1 MNNAIRDDRQARLI
15 EALSAPQSSTR
26 LQAAL
31 AAGTYPDDALVEVL
45 VGRCGVEPD
54 FFVRDMLTWALTR
67 CAAGVTIARLLG
79 ELTSATPQARSQA
92 LHTLSKI
99 GDHTVW
105 EKIPHGLLHDPD
117 DDVARSAWRAAV
129 VLAPHDQSA
138 VLARELATE
147 LGRGDWEMQR
157 SLSRALLTLGDPVL
171 PLLAVARTG
180 RNRAVREH
188 AVATEHLIEDPDSD
202 FSAAVDQAR
211 RVLSLTDAPSPGTE
225 C

>member
-1 MNNAIRDDRQARLI
+1 MNNAIRDNRQARLI
-15 EALSAPQSSTR
+15 EALADPQSSTR

-31 AAGTYPDDALVEVL
+31 AAGTHPDDALVDVL
-45 VGRCGVEPD
+45 VDRCAVEPD

-67 CAAGVTIARLLG
+67 CAAGVTIARLLR
-79 ELTSATPQARSQA
+79 ELTSPTAQARSQA

-105 EKIPHGLLHDPD
+105 AKVPSGLLHDPD
-117 DDVARSAWRAAV
+117 DDVARSAWRVAT
-129 VLAPHDQSA
+129 VLAPYEKRD

-147 LGRGDWEMQR
+147 LGRGDRDTRR
-157 SLSRALLTLGDPVL
+157 SLSRALITLGDAVV
-171 PLLAVARTG
+171 PLLAAARSG
-180 RNRAVREH
+180 RTPEVREH
-188 AVATEHLIEDPDSD
+188 AVATEHLMEDPDSD

-211 RVLSLTDAPSPGTE
+211 RTLSLKDAPSPGTK